1 MNEAVL
7 YSYSAEEARQQG
19 ELALWRASHQANIAC
34 KTAIEQ
40 AICGSFDGMHLKADC
55 LDGVLRDFGY
65 KRTAWVLAN
74 TLQQKAWDGRF
85 SQSISSGPDGR
96 TFPWI
101 RSTTATL

>member
-40 AICGSFDGMHLKADC
+40 AICGSFDGPSNVNFK
-55 LDGVLRDFGY
+55 GSPP
-65 KRTAWVLAN
+65 
-74 TLQQKAWDGRF
+74 RF
-85 SQSISSGPDGR
+85 HVEIVAYG
-96 TFPWI
+96 
-101 RSTTATL
+101 

>member
-85 SQSISSGPDGR
+85 SPVR
-96 TFPWI
+96 
-101 RSTTATL
+101 R

>member
-40 AICGSFDGMHLKADC
+40 AIC
-55 LDGVLRDFGY
+55 
-65 KRTAWVLAN
+65 
-74 TLQQKAWDGRF
+74 
-85 SQSISSGPDGR
+85 
-96 TFPWI
+96 
-101 RSTTATL
+101 

>member
-55 LDGVLRDFGY
+55 LDGVLRDFG
-65 KRTAWVLAN
+65 
-74 TLQQKAWDGRF
+74 
-85 SQSISSGPDGR
+85 
-96 TFPWI
+96 
-101 RSTTATL
+101 

>member
-40 AICGSFDGMHLKADC
+40 AICGSFDGC
-55 LDGVLRDFGY
+55 
-65 KRTAWVLAN
+65 T
-74 TLQQKAWDGRF
+74 
-85 SQSISSGPDGR
+85 
-96 TFPWI
+96 
-101 RSTTATL
+101 